1 MGPPHGSTAV
11 VRQRTSPCTC
21 SIRPGIVLRP
31 LHPDDAPVR
40 GIYAAT
46 WRTITAPPPVTA
58 FLDCLDDVVREL
70 RNDYSVTLLR

>member
-1 MGPPHGSTAV
+1 
-11 VRQRTSPCTC
+11 
-21 SIRPGIVLRP
+21 VLRP

-40 GIYAAT
+40 GICAAT

-58 FLDCLDDVVREL
+58 FLDCLDDAVREL